1 MKNKLRMLFA
11 YFRAF
16 KTETV
21 TSVYTMDHTYVE
33 EEGRFYMHSSDKY
46 IKPQELIINVIEE
59 LINLK
64 STKDQFNKYNNYDN
78 DEYWYLEITI
88 KPFENRIIFESECKY
103 EKTDNFNEELKLVD
117 LNNTNQKFITELMKE
132 YELHKIKIGFHGRW
146 GDGEVYEIEFDG
158 RDKQIT
164 NDTPFWLVVNNA
176 VEIFEGTWWND
187 QEGIKGDIDIIGDD
201 VYIEGKK
208 YYTELDSTELKLII
222 TPDNVKEK

>member
-21 TSVYTMDHTYVE
+21 TSVYTMEHTYVE

-64 STKDQFNKYNNYDN
+64 STKDQFNKYNNYDS

-88 KPFENRIIFESECKY
+88 KPFENRIIFESECKF
-103 EKTDNFNEELKLVD
+103 EKTENFDKELKLVD
-117 LNNTNQKFITELMKE
+117 LNKTNQKFITEVME
-132 YELHKIKIGFHGRW
+132 ESELHKIEMSFYGRW
-146 GDGEVYEIEFDG
+146 GDGEVVDIEFDN
-158 RDKQIT
+158 RSKQFT
-164 NDTPFWLVVNNA
+164 NDGPFWLVVNNI
-176 VEIFEGTWWND
+176 VENLEGNYWND
-187 QEGIKGDIDIIGDD
+187 QEGIDGEITIIGDD
-201 VYIEGKK
+201 VYIEYKK
-208 YYTELDSTELKLII
+208 HYTELDSTDLKLII